1 MYNNQPGT
9 SSYQPQDLSQRTP
22 STKSSKNSKKEK
34 SGEHIK
40 RPMNPFMLWCLQ
52 KRGEMLKSQPGMRP
66 AEVSKQLG
74 EGWKNLTEEE
84 KQPFRDEAVRQKI
97 DHAKNNPDPK
107 KAAGHVKR
115 PMNPFMIWCQKKRGE
130 MLKEQPGMKPS
141 DVSKQLGEGWRHM
154 TDEEKKPFRD
164 EANRMKEDH
173 EKNHPDY
180 KFRPQSKK
188 MKSSSKKES
197 PQHPRVQMSQQHQFY
212 QGMGQQG
219 QIPQM
224 GQQGQQFGLPFNFG
238 GYSQNTQQG
247 SSGQA
252 QAQNS
257 NSSGTGASEPVGSP
271 DDLEIFF

>member
-1 MYNNQPGT
+1 
-9 SSYQPQDLSQRTP
+9 
-22 STKSSKNSKKEK
+22 
-34 SGEHIK
+34 
-40 RPMNPFMLWCLQ
+40 
-52 KRGEMLKSQPGMRP
+52 
-66 AEVSKQLG
+66 
-74 EGWKNLTEEE
+74 
-84 KQPFRDEAVRQKI
+84 
-97 DHAKNNPDPK
+97 
-107 KAAGHVKR
+107 
-115 PMNPFMIWCQKKRGE
+115 
-130 MLKEQPGMKPS
+130 
-141 DVSKQLGEGWRHM
+141 
-154 TDEEKKPFRD
+154 
-164 EANRMKEDH
+164 
-173 EKNHPDY
+173 
-180 KFRPQSKK
+180 